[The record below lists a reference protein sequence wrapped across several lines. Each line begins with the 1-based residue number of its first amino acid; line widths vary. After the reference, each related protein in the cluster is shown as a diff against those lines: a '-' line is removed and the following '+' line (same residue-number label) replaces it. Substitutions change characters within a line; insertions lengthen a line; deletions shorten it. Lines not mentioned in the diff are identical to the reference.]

1 MEQSAIHGY
10 DSNVESK
17 FAYPIKKIYS
27 YMKTDSLESLSAYY
41 SFAAIAYI
49 VICQNGVVRNND
61 ISYTEKLKQIRS
73 ISTEEWVIDLF
84 HNIKKINIPFSR
96 KLIIFSSKIGL
107 YSMMVIAATIR
118 KKLKK

>member
-1 MEQSAIHGY
+1 MLILIFRVYKQVKSAFYVHECLLHYRILEQSAIHGY

-73 ISTEEWVIDLF
+73 IFYGRMGYRFVSQYKE
-84 HNIKKINIPFSR
+84 NQYS
-96 KLIIFSSKIGL
+96 IF
-107 YSMMVIAATIR
+107 
-118 KKLKK
+118 